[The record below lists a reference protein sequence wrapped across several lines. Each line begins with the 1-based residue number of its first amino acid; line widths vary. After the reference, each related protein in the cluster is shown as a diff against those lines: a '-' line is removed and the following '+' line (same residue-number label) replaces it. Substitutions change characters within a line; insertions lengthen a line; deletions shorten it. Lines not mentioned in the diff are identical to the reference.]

1 MSEVVATDPDVA
13 VAASPL
19 APAAVTTG
27 AGRARGGRPGP
38 VVTGAVV
45 LLVAATVI
53 PIGYVV
59 WSVASLGGGELYALV
74 ARPRVLELLVNTVG
88 LVVVT
93 VPICIVLGVAA
104 AWLVERT
111 DVPGRAVWRPLF
123 VAPLAVPAF
132 INSYAWVSVVP
143 TLHGFGAG
151 LLVAT
156 LSYFPFV
163 YVPAAAT
170 LRRLDPAIE
179 ESARALGSG
188 PGAVFWRVVLPQ
200 LRLAVLGGGLLIGV
214 HLLAEYGAFAM
225 LRFSTFTTAIFEQFQ
240 ATFNG
245 AAGSTLAGILILLC
259 LVLLV
264 GEAGVRG
271 SARYARVGGGAQ
283 RGSTPQRLGAW
294 ALPALAGLTALAVLA
309 LGVPAWT
316 VLRWLW
322 IGGSAVWDVDVLLP
336 STLQTIALAGA
347 AAALTTLLAFP
358 FAWVAVRYRGV
369 FARFVEGSNFVTSSM
384 PGIVTAL
391 ALVTVAIRFA
401 PPLYQTATLVLA
413 AYVLMFLPRAMVN
426 LRSGLAQ
433 VPPGLE
439 EASRSLGISPTWTF
453 LRVTLR
459 LTAPAAA
466 AGASLVF
473 VAVATELTATL
484 LLAPTGTNTLAM
496 RFWSLSSELAYA
508 GAAPYALLLVLLAV
522 PVTIVLFRQST
533 RAAAL

>member
-1 MSEVVATDPDVA
+1 MVTADHPLTAAPDVA
-13 VAASPL
+13 P
-19 APAAVTTG
+19 TG
-27 AGRARGGRPGP
+27 PRPGP
-38 VVTGAVV
+38 ALRAGV
-45 LLVAATVI
+45 LVLVAATFI
-53 PIGYVV
+53 PLGYIA
-59 WSVASLGGGELYALV
+59 WSMISLGPGPVYQLL
-74 ARPRVLELLVNTVG
+74 ARPRVGELLVNTVG

-93 VPICIVLGVAA
+93 VPLCLILGVAT

-143 TLHGFGAG
+143 TLHGFWAG
-151 LLVAT
+151 VLVAT
-156 LSYFPFV
+156 MSYFPFA
-163 YVPAAAT
+163 YVPVAAT

-179 ESARALGSG
+179 ESARALGSS
-188 PGAVFWRVVLPQ
+188 PATAFRRIVLPQ
-200 LRLAVLGGGLLIGV
+200 LRLAILGGGLLIGV

-245 AAGSTLAGILILLC
+245 AAGSTLAGVLVLLC
-259 LVLLV
+259 LVLIL
-264 GEAGVRG
+264 GETAARG
-271 SARYARVGGGAQ
+271 NARYARIGSGAQ
-283 RGSTPQRLGAW
+283 RISTPQQLGSLGIPASIGL
-294 ALPALAGLTALAVLA
+294 ALLAALA
-309 LGVPAWT
+309 LGVPVWIIA
-316 VLRWLW
+316 RWLW
-322 IGGSAVWDVDVLLP
+322 IGGIAAWTSTDIVTSTWQTVVL
-336 STLQTIALAGA
+336 AAA
-347 AAALTTLLAFP
+347 AAALTTVLAFP
-358 FAWVAVRYRGV
+358 FAWVAVRYSGF

-391 ALVTVAIRFA
+391 ALVIVAIRYV
-401 PPLYQTATLVLA
+401 PPLYQTVALVLA
-413 AYVLMFLPRAMVN
+413 AYVLLFLPRAMVN

-439 EASRSLGISPTWTF
+439 EASRSLGVSPSRTF

-496 RFWSLSSELAYA
+496 RFWSLSSELDYP
-508 GAAPYALLLVLLAV
+508 GAAPYAFLLVALSV
-522 PVTIVLFRQST
+522 PVTVVLFRQST
-533 RAAAL
+533 KVAAL